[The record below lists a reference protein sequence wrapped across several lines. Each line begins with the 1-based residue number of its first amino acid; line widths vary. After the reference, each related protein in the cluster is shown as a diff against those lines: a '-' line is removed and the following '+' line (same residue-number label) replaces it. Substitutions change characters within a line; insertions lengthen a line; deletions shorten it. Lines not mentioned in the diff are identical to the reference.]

1 MRGKHTGV
9 LAILLAAWIL
19 AGCSLSSGSSA
30 GPTQPSPAATA
41 QPQPAA
47 EPLAVSVSPE
57 RSCYQQL
64 YDQPDN
70 PNWALYAEMTITNH
84 TDQPLT
90 IETIFLYPN
99 HQFYGEDA
107 STPVLLP
114 EDATVT
120 LRETGLWELH
130 ADQLSLDS
138 CPVRETWPF
147 GENQL
152 DFSSGTGS
160 RTVTN
165 RKYIYPRR
173 NGYDHRLADGSVYA
187 GLYDICWGFQLL
199 WDGHCPQ
206 RNGWGTFQPSAGDID
221 NIQVAESLSRFLES
235 SRLLL
240 WLTPSA
246 FVGMDNANAL
256 QSNEEIYRAAS
267 AAILYLTAQ
276 GQIQPLTYQSG
287 VPCYSQEVFEKVL
300 LEMFGQHWDCTGLL
314 QTVQTEK
321 QEEEAIPVQYTLTD
335 VAYSVAVL
343 SQQDS
348 GSLYGGTPESAVDPM
363 SETVVSLT
371 YYAPSAAQADTT
383 LSIPGDRPYKITMRR
398 NSSWE
403 YLPFC
408 FLGIE
413 QMV

>member
-30 GPTQPSPAATA
+30 GQTQPSPAATA

-114 EDATVT
+114 EDATVA

-152 DFSSGTGS
+152 DFPLELEAGQS
-160 RTVTN
+160 RTGN
-165 RKYIYPRR
+165 IYIP
-173 NGYDHRLADGSVYA
+173 G
-187 GLYDICWGFQLL
+187 
-199 WDGHCPQ
+199 
-206 RNGWGTFQPSAGDID
+206 GTDM
-221 NIQVAESLSRFLES
+221 
-235 SRLLL
+235 
-240 WLTPSA
+240 T
-246 FVGMDNANAL
+246 
-256 QSNEEIYRAAS
+256 
-267 AAILYLTAQ
+267 
-276 GQIQPLTYQSG
+276 
-287 VPCYSQEVFEKVL
+287 
-300 LEMFGQHWDCTGLL
+300 TGLPM
-314 QTVQTEK
+314 
-321 QEEEAIPVQYTLTD
+321 APYTLDFMT
-335 VAYSVAVL
+335 SVGNF
-343 SQQDS
+343 SY
-348 GSLYGGTPESAVDPM
+348 YGMAI
-363 SETVVSLT
+363 
-371 YYAPSAAQADTT
+371 APN
-383 LSIPGDRPYKITMRR
+383 G
-398 NSSWE
+398 
-403 YLPFC
+403 
-408 FLGIE
+408 
-413 QMV
+413 MVGERFNHRQVT

>member
-1 MRGKHTGV
+1 MSGKHTGV

-30 GPTQPSPAATA
+30 GQTQPSPAATA

-114 EDATVT
+114 EDATVA

-152 DFSSGTGS
+152 DFPLELEAGQS
-160 RTVTN
+160 RTGN
-165 RKYIYPRR
+165 IYIPGGTDMTTGLPMAPYTLDFMTSVGDFSYYGMAIAP
-173 NGYDHRLADGSVYA
+173 NGN
-187 GLYDICWGFQLL
+187 F
-199 WDGHCPQ
+199 
-206 RNGWGTFQPSAGDID
+206 WGTFQPSAGDID

-246 FVGMDNANAL
+246 FVGMDNASAL

-348 GSLYGGTPESAVDPM
+348 GSLYGGTPESAVDQM

-371 YYAPSAAQADTT
+371 YYAPSSAQADTT